1 MACTV
6 AAASDD
12 AFLLAQIAMME
23 VATSAKSATAVAM
36 VVGTT
41 EARVRPVHALLACA
55 EAT

>member
-12 AFLLAQIAMME
+12 ASLLAQIAMME
-23 VATSAKSATAVAM
+23 VASSAKSATAVAM
-36 VVGTT
+36 VVDTQ
-41 EARVRPVHALLACA
+41 EPRVGPVHALLACA